1 MADDLVERLASVDLF
16 AGFSRK
22 SLLKL
27 SRSGREVQHRPGHEV
42 ASEGRGAAGFHL
54 ILEGRGHV
62 EVGGVARRD
71 LGPGEHFGEIS
82 LVDGKPRSAT
92 VRAGDDGLRTFAIP
106 VWEFRALLDE
116 QPELTRALL
125 DNLCTRIRSVEATI
139 QAGSSD

>member
-1 MADDLVERLASVDLF
+1 MPDDLVDRLASVDLF

-22 SLLKL
+22 SLIKL
-27 SRSGREVQHRPGHEV
+27 ARNGREVQHGPGHEV
-42 ASEGRGAAGFHL
+42 ASEGGSAVGFHL

-62 EVGGVARRD
+62 EVGGADRRD
-71 LGPGEHFGEIS
+71 LGPGDHFGEIS

-116 QPELTRALL
+116 HPDLTRALL
-125 DNLCTRIRSVEATI
+125 VNLCARIRSIESTV
-139 QAGSSD
+139 QP